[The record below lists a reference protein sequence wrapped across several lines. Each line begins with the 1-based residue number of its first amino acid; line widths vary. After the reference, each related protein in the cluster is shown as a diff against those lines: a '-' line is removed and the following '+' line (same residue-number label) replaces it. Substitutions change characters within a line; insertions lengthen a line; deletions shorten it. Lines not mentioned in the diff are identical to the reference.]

1 MHSSVSVY
9 ILNCNP
15 FKRRKSLSSNL
26 LVNKIRNRKIWRR
39 FLYVAQQVGSNR
51 RCTGRPHDVELTW
64 VYKCWEKT
72 WENLPI
78 YTKWFV
84 LETHF
89 IQQVFCP
96 PWFREFPIDIFL
108 CFFFGSASW
117 LKALTEIYLR
127 SRWRF
132 PSRNWIIVI
141 HGGNCH
147 PFTSLSPCWLICICF
162 VLSSGKPVE
171 CFGNW
176 GLINPQDNSQG
187 FFFVA
192 AGNFEDYAEYGGQGA
207 SDVGIVS
214 MVSDQ
219 ILYQSSCWRS
229 HKNIYIYRW
238 CSFHSKWCRICSKH
252 ISEWYTNID
261 LNQIIFECFLRP
273 LHRRSNKTG

>member
-1 MHSSVSVY
+1 MHSSVCVS

-96 PWFREFPIDIFL
+96 PWFREFPIDIYFFI
-108 CFFFGSASW
+108 FFFGSASW

-141 HGGNCH
+141 HGGKLPSFH
-147 PFTSLSPCWLICICF
+147 LPSTVLIDMHLLCF
-162 VLSSGKPVE
+162 VFRKARWVFRQLV
-171 CFGNW
+171 
-176 GLINPQDNSQG
+176 
-187 FFFVA
+187 
-192 AGNFEDYAEYGGQGA
+192 
-207 SDVGIVS
+207 
-214 MVSDQ
+214 
-219 ILYQSSCWRS
+219 S
-229 HKNIYIYRW
+229 HKPPRQLSRIFFRCCRKFRGLCRVWWSRCLRCWHCIYGIGPNPIPILRL
-238 CSFHSKWCRICSKH
+238 K
-252 ISEWYTNID
+252 IS
-261 LNQIIFECFLRP
+261 
-273 LHRRSNKTG
+273 